1 MAVPKGAKR
10 ELFDVRVK
18 YVSMVKNPAN
28 RRKFSLVKS
37 AGAGEMV
44 MVYKSADWE
53 PPAEELGPLARI
65 FQILTKAVGFAGLKR
80 DNGESGADDAAA
92 SISEPLQKMWGNV
105 QGG

>member
-18 YVSMVKNPAN
+18 FVSMVKNPAN

-37 AGAGEMV
+37 AGAGELV

-53 PPAEELGPLARI
+53 PPAEELGPI
-65 FQILTKAVGFAGLKR
+65 GKAVAILAKMIGGLKK

-92 SISEPLQKMWGNV
+92 SISEPLQKMWGNA